1 MSCKAFIFAL
11 FLSTGLVTCK
21 DNNNLFCVYETSN
34 TTLKDYHCKLYLSHF
49 LPYSGKKSEA
59 CFDNGLHVID
69 IRPEEVGVK
78 TSKRVNSGIKT
89 GDRSVNFSIVRRITP
104 GNLSKNKKPRVLVI
118 GDSVTDEYGSD
129 SNKSESW
136 LPNQYW
142 AYAKMF
148 FEKERIDNGDN
159 PEEYNSIFLGTR
171 SVGDFTINYNG
182 VKRTIRARA
191 EGYGGAALQEL
202 FEPTLG
208 NQKKLNRFYDNNHNT
223 FSSLLYLERYRTM
236 DDQGERLVSASVNP
250 AGEVVKGSDGKEYK
264 VGSEIKTQSL
274 LSSVDV
280 CTPSIVV
287 VNLCHNTSLDNYKMK
302 IGPLVNII
310 HKELPETQ
318 IVIMTIDETGTLFPQ
333 DYPEYDENRIMYKGY
348 LHDKNAKIYNYLK
361 DNVENEKEGVYLL
374 AAQFVMP
381 TAEGYPTILSNN
393 TKVQNPKVIGP
404 EYHPNNKVHEAWGYA
419 LYSMIKYLITD

>member
-1 MSCKAFIFAL
+1 M
-11 FLSTGLVTCK
+11 
-21 DNNNLFCVYETSN
+21 
-34 TTLKDYHCKLYLSHF
+34 
-49 LPYSGKKSEA
+49 
-59 CFDNGLHVID
+59 
-69 IRPEEVGVK
+69 
-78 TSKRVNSGIKT
+78 
-89 GDRSVNFSIVRRITP
+89 
-104 GNLSKNKKPRVLVI
+104 LVI

-208 NQKKLNRFYDNNHNT
+208 NQKKLNRFYDNNNNT

-264 VGSEIKTQSL
+264 IGSEIKTQSL
-274 LSSVDV
+274 LSSVD
-280 CTPSIVV
+280 
-287 VNLCHNTSLDNYKMK
+287 
-302 IGPLVNII
+302 
-310 HKELPETQ
+310 
-318 IVIMTIDETGTLFPQ
+318 
-333 DYPEYDENRIMYKGY
+333 
-348 LHDKNAKIYNYLK
+348 
-361 DNVENEKEGVYLL
+361 
-374 AAQFVMP
+374 
-381 TAEGYPTILSNN
+381 
-393 TKVQNPKVIGP
+393 
-404 EYHPNNKVHEAWGYA
+404 
-419 LYSMIKYLITD
+419 